1 MGKTLKLGNEVGR
14 HLEVHIEGVKKSYR
28 IPLANS
34 LKMGDAMALRR
45 VTKLPK
51 KQRDEGFLDAFYEI
65 VCRYVP
71 QKYIDGLSME
81 EFSQLVEAWN
91 DASNEDGVG
100 LGE

>member
-1 MGKTLKLGNEVGR
+1 MGKTLNLGNGGGDF
-14 HLEVHIEGVKKSYR
+14 LEVRIEGIKKAYR

-34 LKMGDAMALRR
+34 LKMGDAMALRK

-71 QKYIDGLSME
+71 QKYIDHLSME
-81 EFSQLVEAWN
+81 EFSQLVQAWN
-91 DASNEDGVG
+91 EASNEDEVG